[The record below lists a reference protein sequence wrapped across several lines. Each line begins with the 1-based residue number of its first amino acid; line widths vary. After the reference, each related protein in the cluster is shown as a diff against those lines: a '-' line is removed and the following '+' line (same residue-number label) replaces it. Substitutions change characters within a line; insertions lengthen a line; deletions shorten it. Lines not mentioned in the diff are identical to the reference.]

1 MKIFGQVLDIDGL
14 PMSLANI
21 SIITGAKAYKYGD
34 VADLDGNFVLED
46 ASITPDS
53 QFRISYVG
61 YVPQYFKAS
70 ELQGRKIK
78 LNEDIF
84 ALDEV
89 VITSGGGKPK
99 DNTPNNNNN
108 NNQIVAPTKGKFVQ
122 HLQKHKFAYAGLG
135 GLAGILLIVRALKK

>member
-21 SIITGAKAYKYGD
+21 SIITGAKAYEYGD
-34 VADLDGNFVLED
+34 VADLDGNFVLDD

-70 ELQGRKIK
+70 ELQGKKIK
-78 LNEDIF
+78 LKEDITV
-84 ALDEV
+84 LDEV

-99 DNTPNNNNN
+99 DNTQNNT
-108 NNQIVAPTKGKFVQ
+108 NQVVAPTKGKFVQ

-135 GLAGILLIVRALKK
+135 GLAGVLLIVRALKK

>member
-1 MKIFGQVLDIDGL
+1 MKVFGQVLDIDGL

-21 SIITGAKAYKYGD
+21 TITTGVNVNKFGD

-46 ASITPDS
+46 ASIAPDS
-53 QFRISYVG
+53 QFKISYVG
-61 YVPQYFKAS
+61 YIPQFFKAS

-78 LNEDIF
+78 LKEDIM

-99 DNTPNNNNN
+99 DNTAE
-108 NNQIVAPTKGKFVQ
+108 VVVSKKGKFVQ
-122 HLQKHKFAYAGLG
+122 HLQDHKFIYAGLS
-135 GLAGILLIVRALKK
+135 GLAGVFLIVKALKK

>member
-21 SIITGAKAYKYGD
+21 SIITGANAFKYGD
-34 VADLDGNFVLED
+34 VADLDGNFVLDD
-46 ASITPDS
+46 ASIVPDS
-53 QFRISYVG
+53 QFKISYVG

-78 LNEDIF
+78 LKEDIF
-84 ALDEV
+84 VLDEV

-99 DNTPNNNNN
+99 DNAQNNT
-108 NNQIVAPTKGKFVQ
+108 NQVVAPTKGKFVQ

-135 GLAGILLIVRALKK
+135 GLAGVLLIVRALKK

>member
-14 PMSLANI
+14 PMGLANVTI
-21 SIITGAKAYKYGD
+21 VSGEFADKMGD
-34 VADLDGNFVLED
+34 EADLDGNFVLDD

-70 ELQGRKIK
+70 ELQGKKIK
-78 LNEDIF
+78 LKEDITV
-84 ALDEV
+84 LDEV

-99 DNTPNNNNN
+99 DNTQNNT
-108 NNQIVAPTKGKFVQ
+108 NQVVAPTKGKFVQ

-135 GLAGILLIVRALKK
+135 GLAGVLLIVRALKK

>member
-34 VADLDGNFVLED
+34 VADLDGNFVLDD

-70 ELQGRKIK
+70 ELQGKKIK
-78 LNEDIF
+78 LKEDITV
-84 ALDEV
+84 LDEV

-99 DNTPNNNNN
+99 DNTQNNT
-108 NNQIVAPTKGKFVQ
+108 NQVVAPTKGKFVQ

-135 GLAGILLIVRALKK
+135 GLAGVLLIVRALKK